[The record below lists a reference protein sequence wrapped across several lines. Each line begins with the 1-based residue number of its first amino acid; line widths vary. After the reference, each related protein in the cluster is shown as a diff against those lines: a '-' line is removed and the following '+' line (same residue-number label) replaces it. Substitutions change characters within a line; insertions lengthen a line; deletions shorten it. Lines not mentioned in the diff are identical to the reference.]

1 MSDVT
6 GVLHLFCLCQ
16 TYAMFSLCLLD
27 EPLELFLLS
36 HVCYVW
42 VQSVCC
48 CGYTDFNSIY
58 QGDWVKFDLEKSC
71 DETSKLSGGGGDHAT
86 PSEQFYR
93 DSDLCVIRVSLHWQ
107 RCVLYLRGVPPG
119 IWTLPRGCREGNR
132 GWLKW
137 SRKGQPCNVEV
148 CKPWGRL
155 IACAISS
162 ETWRGQNV

>member
-1 MSDVT
+1 MS
-6 GVLHLFCLCQ
+6 
-16 TYAMFSLCLLD
+16 
-27 EPLELFLLS
+27 LLS
-36 HVCYVW
+36 FSYW
-42 VQSVCC
+42 VTFAT
-48 CGYTDFNSIY
+48 YEFNRFVAVVI
-58 QGDWVKFDLEKSC
+58 QILIPFIR
-71 DETSKLSGGGGDHAT
+71 ETGSSSTLRSLVTKHRSLAEGGGDHAT